1 MLRIFCLF
9 NWHTYEIVKGS
20 KRVCK
25 HCAKRQ
31 TLLRV
36 GSESRWEDV

>member
-25 HCAKRQ
+25 HCGATQ
-31 TLLRV
+31 VLIRV
-36 GSESRWEDV
+36 GDDTMWK